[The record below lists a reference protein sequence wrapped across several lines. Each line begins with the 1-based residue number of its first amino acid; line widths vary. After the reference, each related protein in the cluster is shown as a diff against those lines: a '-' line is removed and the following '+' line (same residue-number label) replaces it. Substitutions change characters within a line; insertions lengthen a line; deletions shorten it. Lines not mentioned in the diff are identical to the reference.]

1 VSQLFFTITLE
12 VAHKFQSNLG
22 DSNWQ
27 WMHKNVA

>member
-22 DSNWQ
+22 DSN
-27 WMHKNVA
+27 